1 MVNQALKNK
10 ILEVLGSEGSLSVSQ
25 LAEKLIC
32 SNQRVMEAVD
42 ELDDQGL
49 LDSSVVG
56 SAVMYS
62 LVNQADAKRPEKEVF
77 KPSQPKTT
85 VEVRMDG
92 KLATIKRMVIEA
104 LSDAPNQTMTR
115 AQLLTALKTVSA
127 TDLDNC
133 LKNMKADN
141 VVHSVSRGVIQLDS
155 MSINQSVVNVEDILK
170 AAIPH
175 PDEVALENE
184 VKRINKTVNDKIS
197 GPTVCTEAVY
207 ASEQKV
213 SFGVFDDGSM
223 VLKLGGGADL
233 TLSPI
238 EAQRA
243 HKLLNLFY
251 GATQA

>member
-1 MVNQALKNK
+1 MGNQALKDK
-10 ILEVLGSEGSLSVSQ
+10 ILKVLGSERSLSVSQ
-25 LAEKLIC
+25 LAEELIC

-77 KPSQPKTT
+77 KPSLAKTM
-85 VEVRMDG
+85 VEVGVGG
-92 KLATIKRMVIEA
+92 KLATVKLMAIEA
-104 LSDAPNQTMTR
+104 LNDVPNQTMTR
-115 AQLLTALKTVSA
+115 AQLLTALKKVSA

-133 LKNMKADN
+133 LQHLKAEN
-141 VVHSVSRGVIQLDS
+141 VLHSVARGVVRLGS
-155 MSINQSVVNVEDILK
+155 MSVNQAAENIESILDV
-170 AAIPH
+170 AIPH
-175 PDEVALENE
+175 PA
-184 VKRINKTVNDKIS
+184 S
-197 GPTVCTEAVY
+197 VCTEGIY
-207 ASEQKV
+207 TPEQKV

-223 VLKLGGGADL
+223 VLKLFGGTDL

>member
-25 LAEKLIC
+25 LAEELIC

-42 ELDDQGL
+42 ELDDQDL

-77 KPSQPKTT
+77 KPSQAKTM
-85 VEVRMDG
+85 VEVGVGG
-92 KLATIKRMVIEA
+92 KLATVKLMVIEA
-104 LSDAPNQTMTR
+104 LNDVPNQTMTR
-115 AQLLTALKTVSA
+115 AQLLTALKTVPA
-127 TDLDNC
+127 AVLDNC
-133 LKNMKADN
+133 LQKMKTDKSL
-141 VVHSVSRGVIQLDS
+141 HSVGRGVFKLGP
-155 MSINQSVVNVEDILK
+155 MPVNQAVENIEEILEV
-170 AAIPH
+170 AIPQ
-175 PDEVALENE
+175 PGEVALDNE
-184 VKRINKTVNDKIS
+184 VKHINKTVEEKI
-197 GPTVCTEAVY
+197 TVPNECTEAVY
-207 ASEQKV
+207 ALEQKV
-213 SFGVFDDGSM
+213 TFGLFDDGSM

-238 EAQRA
+238 KAQRA